1 MVIFIALLAVTC
13 EGVLGFVFQLSSVVV
28 ALRAVCIGIVIVQS
42 GKAISIWTL
51 VFGGRVICPF

>member
-1 MVIFIALLAVTC
+1 MVIFIALLVVTC

-42 GKAISIWTL
+42 GKAISI
-51 VFGGRVICPF
+51 

>member
-1 MVIFIALLAVTC
+1 MVIFIALLVVTC
-13 EGVLGFVFQLSSVVV
+13 EMGFVFQLSSVVV